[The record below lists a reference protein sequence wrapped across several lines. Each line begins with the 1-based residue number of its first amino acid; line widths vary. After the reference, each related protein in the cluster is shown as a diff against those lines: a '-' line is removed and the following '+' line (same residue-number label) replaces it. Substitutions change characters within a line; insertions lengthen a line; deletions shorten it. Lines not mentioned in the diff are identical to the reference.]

1 MKVSAWSEPD
11 TFEVLTWLD
20 ERTLLLQL
28 TSKGHTTEYLNVILP
43 RMRELLGDRR
53 AVGIVVDLRGSNL
66 PDAAGRAVLR
76 DHINRITPQ
85 VRGMAIVFDDSPGAA
100 VMRLISQFLVGH
112 LTDLNL
118 TSHRSLE
125 SAIEWIDGTGDAA

>member
-1 MKVSAWSEPD
+1 MKVSTCGDAHP
-11 TFEVLTWLD
+11 FEVLTWLD

-28 TSKGHTTEYLNVILP
+28 NSDGHTTEYLNVILP
-43 RMRELLGDRR
+43 RMREFLGARSG
-53 AVGIVVDLRGSNL
+53 VGVVVDLRGCNP

-76 DHINRITPQ
+76 DHIRCITPQ
-85 VRGMAIVFDDSPGAA
+85 VRGMAIVFDDSPAAA

-125 SAIEWIDGTGDAA
+125 SAIDWIDGTGDAA